1 MTRNEKIGV
10 GAGLAAVLGA
20 CWWLHKKT
28 MSDVAEATAAKPI
41 GIPNPATPG
50 WPSVPQ
56 IKPSY
61 DPGATSVAT
70 PATPAGAPIPY
81 PGSIPGL
88 PTLPALPSGYGVTP
102 GYPGTTTSPGTVS
115 PGVVSPGTV
124 SPGVLDSAPA
134 PILSP
139 PTPLYASYTP
149 ASSFQALRAAP
160 SLQAPAPEANT
171 TFRPNA
177 LIRGLDSRW
186 TGPGAS
192 QLSNNP
198 LARLFT

>member
-28 MSDVAEATAAKPI
+28 MRDVAEATAAKPI

-70 PATPAGAPIPY
+70 PATPAGPPLPY
-81 PGSIPGL
+81 PGSLPGL
-88 PTLPALPSGYGVTP
+88 STLPALPSGYGVTP
-102 GYPGTTTSPGTVS
+102 GYPGTTSPGTV
-115 PGVVSPGTV
+115 T
-124 SPGVLDSAPA
+124 PGVLDSAPA
-134 PILSP
+134 PVLSP

-149 ASSFQALRAAP
+149 ATSFQALRAAP
-160 SLQAPAPEANT
+160 SLQAPAPEVNAT
-171 TFRPNA
+171 LRPTANA